1 MLVVSAETPGAF
13 AFQQSERFSLRA
25 DFSWTFVGNVV
36 YAAGQFAML
45 TILTKLL
52 RPESVGQYALGLA
65 LVYPLMMLTNMQ
77 LRSVMNSAGAQA
89 TQFGDYLSLRLLMT
103 SLALAVAFAITR
115 ILHYGTELTEVI
127 LMVGVAYGIETIS
140 DVFYA
145 RLQLHDRMAEISKSM
160 MIRAVLSVLG
170 MGIAVYLSRS
180 LLWGVLAVVVARV
193 LVLFAYDISRRTH
206 NLERESAQ
214 SRDNAVL
221 SPRFD
226 TKEQVALLRC
236 GLPLGVVVLLTTLS
250 SSLPNFFIKHS
261 LSERDLG
268 IFSVISLTISV
279 GNMAVVSLGQAAFTR
294 LARSYVSRNSYEFD
308 RLLGKLLL
316 AGAAIGAAGMIV
328 SQFAGREIL
337 TWIFRPEYAERAD
350 LLPWIMAAGAILFM
364 AQFVGFGLTAA
375 GFYYAQVLPNVL
387 ATASL
392 VVTCEWLIERHGL
405 FGVILAMLIAASVQF
420 LASAGVLLVETRKH
434 FSTPIGAS
442 ESA

>member
-13 AFQQSERFSLRA
+13 AFQQSERSSLRA

-77 LRSVMNSAGAQA
+77 LRSVMNSAGARA
-89 TQFGDYLSLRLLMT
+89 TQFGDYVSLRLLMT

-115 ILHYGTELTEVI
+115 ILHYGTELTEII

-145 RLQLHDRMAEISKSM
+145 RMQLHDRMAEISKSM

-170 MGIAVYLSRS
+170 MGIAVYLSGS

-193 LVLFAYDISRRTH
+193 LVLFGYDISRRAH

-226 TKEQVALLRC
+226 TKEQVALLRR

-308 RLLGKLLL
+308 RLLGKLLV

-405 FGVILAMLIAASVQF
+405 FGVILAMLIAASVQLF
-420 LASAGVLLVETRKH
+420 ASAGVLLVETRKH

>member
-1 MLVVSAETPGAF
+1 VLVVSAETPGAF